1 MEYERDVSIDT
12 QTVRIRE
19 LTVRDIRALLKPN
32 ESGEVDVIAESLMDD
47 VSFDVLV
54 GMTDLSLDDLE
65 TMKPSQIKQV
75 VDGCREVNQSFFAMI
90 KKWLDLKDAG
100 GAT

>member
-12 QTVRIRE
+12 KTVRIRE
-19 LTVRDIRALLKPN
+19 LTVRDIRALIKPN

-47 VSFDVLV
+47 VSFEVIAE
-54 GMTDLSLDDLE
+54 MTDLNVSDLE
-65 TMKPSQIKQV
+65 DMKPSQIKQV

-90 KKWLDLKDAG
+90 KKWLDLKDTG
-100 GAT
+100 GVT